1 MKEENKVSSSENAED
16 VVKEKAVPQTPP
28 EEGTESLPQQE
39 AAVPDEMAVPEP
51 EQDVL
56 SEPEQTETQAPQE
69 SSHKI
74 KDILHSQKVK
84 RRGMSTVFTAGFLAI
99 ILLLNVVVSML
110 GQRFP
115 SINLDLTAQ
124 KVNTLSEDVLKALD
138 TIKLPTTITILGAE
152 SDIRDNV
159 LYLEYGF
166 QYSQVAILADKMK
179 ERNPNIKVEYV
190 DLDKNPTYASSIGEP
205 NLNVGSVVVSTEKR
219 NRVLQATDLFNLQTD
234 YTTGQTNSY
243 SMVGTA
249 LASAISQTNSE
260 RLPVIAFATGHE
272 EIYDTTALQSV
283 LGNANFEIKN
293 FNILTDAVPEN
304 AQMVMLASPTKDYT
318 AEELAKLDAFLANN
332 TTKTDRSL
340 LITFYPSQSELP
352 NFSNFLKEWGIEV
365 PRSMIVETDQSHIAQ
380 TDASYILTKTGVDST
395 VDFGSGTTDYGYVVM
410 PASCP
415 INLLFTSRDGVTTK
429 ALAASYDST
438 YLIDANNLTNES
450 TKTPSTQSYTTVA
463 LAQKNMGSY
472 KQNVIVAGSSPMFAE
487 GIINASAYGN
497 GTYVTDL
504 VRYATGETDSN
515 TGLPVTQI
523 QMNQIDINL
532 SQASSLIL
540 GFVFTVFIP
549 LCVLIAG
556 FIVYLKRRHL

>member
-1 MKEENKVSSSENAED
+1 MKEENKVSPSENSED
-16 VVKEKAVPQTPP
+16 VVEAKDVLQDRP
-28 EEGTESLPQQE
+28 EEGTEDLPQQE
-39 AAVPDEMAVPEP
+39 ATESDETAVPEP
-51 EQDVL
+51 EREV
-56 SEPEQTETQAPQE
+56 SPEPDQTEIQAPQE

-110 GQRFP
+110 GERFP

-152 SDIRDNV
+152 SDVRDNV
-159 LYLEYGF
+159 MYSEYGF

-205 NLNVGSVVVSTEKR
+205 NLNMGSVVVSTEKR
-219 NRVLQATDLFNLQTD
+219 NRVLQATDLFSLQTD
-234 YTTGQTNSY
+234 YTTGQTNYY

-318 AEELAKLDAFLANN
+318 AEELEKLDAFLANN

-340 LITFYPSQSELP
+340 LITFYPSQSKLP

-450 TKTPSTQSYTTVA
+450 TKAPSTQSYTTVA

-515 TGLPVTQI
+515 IGLPATQI

-532 SQASSLIL
+532 SQAASLIW
-540 GFVFTVFIP
+540 GFVFTVFVP

-556 FIVYLKRRHL
+556 LIVYLKRRHL